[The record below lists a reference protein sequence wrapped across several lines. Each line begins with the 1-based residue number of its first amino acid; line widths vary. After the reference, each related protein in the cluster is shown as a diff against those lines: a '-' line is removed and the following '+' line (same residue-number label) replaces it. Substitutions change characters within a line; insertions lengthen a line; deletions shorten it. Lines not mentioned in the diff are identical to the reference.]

1 MGLHGISGGA
11 AATANLGNAGLLNAA
26 ETEINPATEDTLN
39 NLDYVVSAVYTATIG
54 ATGTIPTA
62 FTATL
67 PANTVRIVLIPRG
80 AVYYKVNG
88 AASAATALVPLG
100 GLDMPVT
107 KTLADTIQIYAGT
120 IVCDLLVCTPR

>member
-1 MGLHGISGGA
+1 M
-11 AATANLGNAGLLNAA
+11 ATGYMDQF
-26 ETEINPATEDTLN
+26 E
-39 NLDYVVSAVYTATIG
+39 YVVSAVYTATIG
-54 ATGTIPTA
+54 ASSIIPTA

-80 AVYYKVNG
+80 AVYYKVTG
-88 AASAATALVPLG
+88 VGDASAATALVPLG

-107 KTLADTIQIYAGT
+107 KTLADTIRVFADT

>member
-1 MGLHGISGGA
+1 MALTAAQKSVTSRVDLGGDALEALQGSGG
-11 AATANLGNAGLLNAA
+11 
-26 ETEINPATEDTLN
+26 
-39 NLDYVVSAVYTATIG
+39 DYAVEAVYTATIG
-54 ATGTIPTA
+54 ATAIIPTA

-67 PANTVRIVLIPRG
+67 PADTVRIVLIPRG